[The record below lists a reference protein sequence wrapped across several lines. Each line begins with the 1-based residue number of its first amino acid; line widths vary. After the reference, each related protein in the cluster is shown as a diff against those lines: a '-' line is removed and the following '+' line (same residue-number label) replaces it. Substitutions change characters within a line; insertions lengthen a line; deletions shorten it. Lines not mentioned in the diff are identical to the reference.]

1 MTTATETK
9 GSYIRTYCGVQFSVL
24 NPSEEDLV
32 NGDFINVLPRIPRFG
47 GHTSRFYSVAEHTFL
62 VRNLAIKNNSSQ
74 DLIDACLLHDFSEV
88 YLCDLPSPYKDEIP
102 KYNEIEEKIQ
112 KCIYEKYKCERYFD
126 EVKYF
131 DIVARHIEAY
141 YLMPNFQEDWSFGF
155 LVKAFE
161 DFEIIPFETPKFWSR
176 WKLRR
181 LLMDLCKRK
190 NIKY

>member
-9 GSYIRTYCGVQFSVL
+9 GSYIRTYCGVKFSVL
-24 NPSEEDLV
+24 NPSKEDIV
-32 NGDFINVLPRIPRFG
+32 NGDFINVLPRIPRFS

-62 VRNLAIKNNSSQ
+62 VMDLAIKNKFSQ

-88 YLCDLPSPYKDEIP
+88 YLCDLPSPYKEEIP

-131 DIVARHIEAY
+131 DIIARHIEAY
-141 YLMPNFQEDWSFGF
+141 YLMPNFREDWSCGLENFSIN
-155 LVKAFE
+155 FE
-161 DFEIIPFETPKFWSR
+161 SFKILPFETPKIWSR
-176 WKLRR
+176 WKLRK
-181 LLMDLCKRK
+181 LLMNLCKRRK
-190 NIKY
+190 I